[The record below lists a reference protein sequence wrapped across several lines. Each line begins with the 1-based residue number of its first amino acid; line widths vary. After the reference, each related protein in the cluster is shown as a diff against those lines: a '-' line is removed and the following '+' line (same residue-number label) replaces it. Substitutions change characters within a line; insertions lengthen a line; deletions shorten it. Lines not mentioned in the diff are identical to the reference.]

1 MDTDKLKYL
10 LDSAR
15 TYLMIAKLMNSEY
28 YRAMAMRSLRQ
39 ARIIA
44 DNTRV
49 DRDTTIEFKIK
60 LAA

>member
-1 MDTDKLKYL
+1 MNTDKLRYL
-10 LDSAR
+10 LNSAK
-15 TYLMIAKLMNSEY
+15 TYLMLSKSMNSDY

-39 ARIIA
+39 ARVIA
-44 DNTRV
+44 DSINR